1 MNLIRNIR
9 HTGIVVSDIKKSLK
23 LFHKILGFKIHN
35 NLIEEGKFI
44 SGILKKKKCKVN
56 TIKLTAPDGNMIE
69 LLYFH
74 KKNKEKRK
82 INIDSLGITHI
93 SMTVKSI
100 EKIFKILKKEKI
112 NFLSSPKI
120 SDDKKVKVVF
130 CKLFDN
136 FFLEL
141 VEILKKS

>member
-1 MNLIRNIR
+1 
-9 HTGIVVSDIKKSLK
+9 
-23 LFHKILGFKIHN
+23 
-35 NLIEEGKFI
+35 
-44 SGILKKKKCKVN
+44 
-56 TIKLTAPDGNMIE
+56 MIE

-100 EKIFKILKKEKI
+100 EKIFKILKRKI

-141 VEILKKS
+141 VEILKKVKY

>member
-1 MNLIRNIR
+1 MDLIKNIR

-44 SGILKKKKCKVN
+44 SGILNKKCKVN
-56 TIKLTAPDGNMIE
+56 TIKLIAPDGNMIE

-74 KKNKEKRK
+74 KKKKEKRQ

-93 SMTVKSI
+93 SLTVKNI
-100 EKIFKILKKEKI
+100 QKIFKILKKEKI
-112 NFLSSPKI
+112 HFLSSPKI

-141 VEILKKS
+141 VEIL